1 MTKDVTLLWLLHSV
15 ETTLEMI
22 EFILLELP
30 VQKQVYDV
38 RLPSSPQPELI
49 PRTMVLR
56 GSTAHDVSCE

>member
-1 MTKDVTLLWLLHSV
+1 
-15 ETTLEMI
+15 MI